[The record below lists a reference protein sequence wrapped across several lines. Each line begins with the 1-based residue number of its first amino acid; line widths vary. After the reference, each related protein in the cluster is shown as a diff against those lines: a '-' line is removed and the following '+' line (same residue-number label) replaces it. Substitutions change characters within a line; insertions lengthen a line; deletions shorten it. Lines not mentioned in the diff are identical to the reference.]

1 MAQFIVE
8 SKHTPESCLEALDEI
23 MAYDPKLMDQLV
35 WGCRSGE
42 HTGWATFEGESES
55 EIANMFPEGMRKD
68 SRIIPVEHFTA
79 EQLEEAHK
87 E

>member
-8 SKHTPESCLEALDEI
+8 SKHDPENCLDALDEI
-23 MAYDPKLMDQLV
+23 MAYDPKLMDQFS

-42 HTGWATFEGESES
+42 HTGWATFEGESEAD
-55 EIANMFPEGMRKD
+55 IKNMLPESMGRD

-79 EQLEEAHK
+79 AQLEEAHK